1 MYISTHHRTVF
12 LIYDKLFDF
21 MDKAYKFL
29 LALLTFLKKSMFMK
43 KTLILCLLLA
53 LRANLLPAI
62 VDTPLANFS
71 AAQRAWLLNQR
82 QESFEL
88 YLKESETS
96 AQKQIP
102 LTNAA
107 TIRFIESDLSS
118 SDKFVNRALQIDPNY
133 GPALL
138 LKGQIEF
145 QRGNIRAGT
154 IYLRAAAKNHPHP
167 EIPLFYLCYHL
178 AKRNQLKEPLE
189 VLKDA
194 VSENK
199 QFTPPY
205 PLIGEI
211 LIKQGKIKDAVE
223 VLTNA
228 LKISYDAEILLTLAR
243 ATEKA
248 GNLTEAKKY
257 FGLFSYLFP
266 KHPENINVLNW
277 LKNNGVTKPY
287 SHQFK
292 PIPTRN
298 TSDRFLP
305 IGENF
310 VYCVD
315 WGPIRVGELKTVVAE
330 TLRFQNHDA
339 YKVIFSLDSNPA
351 LEFIASLHSDYITII
366 DQSTKQVLQHFLHIR
381 ENNIV
386 SDKVYDFE
394 TKTGK
399 FICRSIEED
408 GHIQILEKY
417 LPENTIDGTSIL
429 FYSRQ
434 VVKEK
439 RKERVMT
446 IIDENFVITDINYE
460 NRKEPVA
467 VRNKTENALVIS
479 GENYYKGI
487 VGLTGKFR
495 GWFRDD
501 RTFLPVRSD
510 FEIWVGRIAISMAD
524 EEEQRQHKYAR

>member
-1 MYISTHHRTVF
+1 MIN
-12 LIYDKLFDF
+12 
-21 MDKAYKFL
+21 
-29 LALLTFLKKSMFMK
+29 ALRKKY
-43 KTLILCLLLA
+43 LILCLLLA
-53 LRANLLPAI
+53 LPTSLLPAI
-62 VDTPLANFS
+62 VDTPLATFS
-71 AAQRAWLLNQR
+71 TAQRAWLLNQR
-82 QESFEL
+82 SEAVEL
-88 YLKESETS
+88 YLKESVTS
-96 AQKQIP
+96 IQKKIP

-107 TIRFIESDLSS
+107 TIQFLDSNISASEKL
-118 SDKFVNRALQIDPNY
+118 VNQALQIDSKY

-154 IYLRAAAKNHPHP
+154 IYLRAAAKSHPHP
-167 EIPLFYLCYHL
+167 EIPLFYLGYHL
-178 AKRNQLKEPLE
+178 AKRNQLNDALE
-189 VLKDA
+189 ALEDA

-211 LIKQGKIKDAVE
+211 LIKQKKVNDAVE
-223 VLTNA
+223 VLSDA

-243 ATEKA
+243 ASEKS

-266 KHPENINVLNW
+266 KHPENATVLKW
-277 LKNNGVTKPY
+277 LKSNGVVQPY
-287 SHQFK
+287 THRFV
-292 PIPTRN
+292 PVPPRN
-298 TSDRFLP
+298 TADRFFP
-305 IGENF
+305 IGENV
-310 VYCVD
+310 VYSVE
-315 WGPIRVGELKTVVAE
+315 WGPIRVGELNTIIAE

-339 YKVIFSLDSNPA
+339 YKTVFSLDSNPA

-386 SDKVYDFE
+386 SDKVYDFDRE
-394 TKTGK
+394 TGK
-399 FICRSIEED
+399 FVCRFVEED
-408 GHIQILEKY
+408 GHIQLLEKY

-439 RKERVMT
+439 RNERVMT

-460 NRKEPVA
+460 NRKEA
-467 VRNKTENALVIS
+467 VSVRDKKENALVIS

-487 VGLTGKFR
+487 VGFTGNFR

-501 RTFLPVRSD
+501 RTYLPVRSD
-510 FEIWVGRIAISMAD
+510 FEIWVGRIAVSMAT